1 MASDASSGTYSAIAR
16 TANLSLPG
24 ASVATSRALLP
35 VGFAGCGPTTV
46 SQVQSSDHGMFN
58 TTASAA
64 EIPVATSSQSAT
76 RQEAP
81 CQEGGERQ
89 QHSDTDPERH
99 HDRHECG
106 RGGEHERQECK
117 CTGAMP
123 EPGGE
128 DAVGE
133 VELVGA
139 GIGSLDPR
147 RTSGQVHEPGQGRKP
162 DERREV
168 TAAEDAWDE
177 RRPDVDDHAGD
188 PCTVH
193 REHGREAPRAD
204 RTHEVE
210 PDDRH
215 GLQQGHLE
223 QRDHARDRQQG
234 VARRQC
240 GGCAEPTRIERLAV
254 VRPEIAGT
262 PGETEELPDG
272 RHAVSDELAAADD
285 DRQHDAHPGE
295 QRAERRLPPSPHGGL
310 GTDVGLGVP
319 TSQVRGQSGTAAI
332 LQPEHL
338 ALGDD
343 PLPADG
349 AASADDRTRARDQA
363 NERGVSRPMPR
374 RTGR

>member
-1 MASDASSGTYSAIAR
+1 MASDASSGTYSAIGEDREPLAAR
-16 TANLSLPG
+16 RQRGDLEGVAAGRLRGLRPDDGFPG
-24 ASVATSRALLP
+24 P
-35 VGFAGCGPTTV
+35 VERPRH
-46 SQVQSSDHGMFN
+46 VQHDGQRSGDPGRNQQPERHPPG
-58 TTASAA
+58 
-64 EIPVATSSQSAT
+64 
-76 RQEAP
+76 AP

-193 REHGREAPRAD
+193 REHGREAPR
-204 RTHEVE
+204 RRSH
-210 PDDRH
+210 PR
-215 GLQQGHLE
+215 G
-223 QRDHARDRQQG
+223 R
-234 VARRQC
+234 ARR
-240 GGCAEPTRIERLAV
+240 PTRSA
-254 VRPEIAGT
+254 AG
-262 PGETEELPDG
+262 P
-272 RHAVSDELAAADD
+272 
-285 DRQHDAHPGE
+285 
-295 QRAERRLPPSPHGGL
+295 
-310 GTDVGLGVP
+310 
-319 TSQVRGQSGTAAI
+319 SGTA
-332 LQPEHL
+332 
-338 ALGDD
+338 
-343 PLPADG
+343 
-349 AASADDRTRARDQA
+349 
-363 NERGVSRPMPR
+363 
-374 RTGR
+374 